1 LENRKLLYIF
11 ASYYLPHKLKKMDA
25 VENAKKVLRDHGYFV
40 DNLWHIQDV
49 QANYMKAS
57 DEEAQK
63 ILNIA
68 LTNEATMEQIS
79 FAITE
84 AIEFYFEDELDTD
97 YED

>member
-1 LENRKLLYIF
+1 MN
-11 ASYYLPHKLKKMDA
+11 A
-25 VENAKKVLRDHGYFV
+25 VENAKKVLRENGYFV

-57 DEEAQK
+57 DEDAQK
-63 ILNIA
+63 ILNMA

-79 FAITE
+79 FAITD

>member
-1 LENRKLLYIF
+1 MNE
-11 ASYYLPHKLKKMDA
+11 
-25 VENAKKVLRDHGYFV
+25 VEKAKAVLRANGYFV

-49 QANYMKAS
+49 QANYIKAS

-79 FAITE
+79 FAITD
-84 AIEFYFEDELDTD
+84 AIESYFDDELDND

>member
-1 LENRKLLYIF
+1 MSE
-11 ASYYLPHKLKKMDA
+11 
-25 VENAKKVLRDHGYFV
+25 VENAKKVLRENGYFV

-57 DEEAQK
+57 DEDAQK
-63 ILNIA
+63 ILNMA

-79 FAITE
+79 LAITD

>member
-1 LENRKLLYIF
+1 MSE
-11 ASYYLPHKLKKMDA
+11 
-25 VENAKKVLRDHGYFV
+25 VEKAKEVLRANGYYV

-79 FAITE
+79 FAITD
-84 AIEFYFEDELDTD
+84 AIECYFEDELDTD

>member
-1 LENRKLLYIF
+1 
-11 ASYYLPHKLKKMDA
+11 MDA

-57 DEEAQK
+57 DEDAQK

-79 FAITE
+79 FAITN

>member
-1 LENRKLLYIF
+1 
-11 ASYYLPHKLKKMDA
+11 MDA

-49 QANYMKAS
+49 QVNYMKAS
-57 DEEAQK
+57 DEDAQK
-63 ILNIA
+63 ILNTA

>member
-1 LENRKLLYIF
+1 
-11 ASYYLPHKLKKMDA
+11 MDA

-49 QANYMKAS
+49 QVNYMKAS
-57 DEEAQK
+57 DEDAQK

-79 FAITE
+79 FAITD